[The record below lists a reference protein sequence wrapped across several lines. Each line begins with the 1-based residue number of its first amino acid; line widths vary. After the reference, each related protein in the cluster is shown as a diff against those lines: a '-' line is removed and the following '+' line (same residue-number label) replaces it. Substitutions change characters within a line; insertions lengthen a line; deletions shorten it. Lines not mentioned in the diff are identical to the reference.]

1 MDKSWRFWETLPD
14 QILSPQV
21 APDEIEQCVAAARS
35 QLPVPVFWLLGKA
48 QSGKSS
54 IVRALTGSDQAE
66 VGNGFRAC
74 TRTSR
79 IYAFPEENQPFIR
92 FLDTRGLGEVAYDP
106 AEDLMTFQRQAHLLL
121 IVVKALDHAQSPV
134 LGPARE
140 IIRARPDWP
149 ILVAQTCLHEGYPP
163 GQREHIQPYPYQN
176 AAATGQV
183 PTDLVRSLAQQ
194 RAAFNLPGAIY
205 VPIDFTLPEDGFD
218 PVYYGLEAL
227 WDGIETQL
235 PLGLRNLFEQT
246 RAMRQPWRDAYR
258 RAAHPHILS
267 YSLAAGLAG
276 GVPVPWVD
284 IPLVLGIQGKMFHT
298 LASIYGQELSAQRVA
313 EVGGALG
320 LGVAARFGGRELL
333 KFIPGFGSA
342 VSALYAAA
350 ATYAL
355 GWTLC
360 AYFSLVQQGDLPTPE
375 KLRSIYAAEYAEGRK
390 RLAELL
396 KHSHPARS
404 DS

>member
-1 MDKSWRFWETLPD
+1 MDKSWRFWETL
-14 QILSPQV
+14 QEQVLTPQV
-21 APDEIEQCVAAARS
+21 PPDEIEEILAAARS
-35 QLPVPVFWLLGKA
+35 QLPVPVFWLFGKA
-48 QSGKSS
+48 QSGKTS

-79 IYAFPEENQPFIR
+79 IYAFPDENQPFIR

-106 AEDLMTFQRQAHLLL
+106 AEDLVAFQRQAHLLL
-121 IVVKALDHAQSPV
+121 IVVKALDHAQAAV
-134 LGPARE
+134 LEPARE

-149 ILVAQTCLHEGYPP
+149 ILVAQTCLHEGYSS
-163 GQREHIQPYPYQN
+163 GQRAHAQPYPFEGSTAPPN
-176 AAATGQV
+176 V
-183 PTDLVRSLAQQ
+183 PHDLLRSLAQQ
-194 RAAFNLPGAIY
+194 RETFDLPQAIY
-205 VPIDFTLPEDGFD
+205 VPIDFTLPEDGFE
-218 PVYYGLEAL
+218 PVLYGLEAL
-227 WDGIETQL
+227 WQGIETQL
-235 PLGLRNLFEQT
+235 PLGLRALFEQT
-246 RAMRQPWRDAYR
+246 RSMRQPWRDAYR

-298 LASIYGQELSAQRVA
+298 LASIYGQELNAQRVA

-350 ATYAL
+350 STYAL

-375 KLRSIYAAEYAEGRK
+375 ALRKIYAAEYAEGRK

-396 KHSHPARS
+396 HQSRKLTK
-404 DS
+404 